1 MKGMDIMKAMNDL
14 DHDMLQEAE
23 AAPVKSIRKPRLSW
37 FGIIAAAVALLTVT
51 AAAVGITVSISVK
64 HGSLSVDPDDLK
76 AQYFEAVN
84 GEIPGTK
91 VDIDFGLTV
100 TELDEK
106 HAYKVKFVTS
116 GYWKEIKQSGVY
128 DFIFDDVGGAGVNCV
143 NFGYGHNYS
152 GYEYS
157 FKCVEDIE
165 DFLGIQLKLNSEIRE
180 AAAKRMPYTGDQIV
194 MISTVS
200 KEKGDKEYAETKG
213 VSPAGIQ
220 IHIPVDLKN
229 PPVNNELITEYGPM
243 AGGRGDTVTVS
254 IYIALDEEY
263 LARYNNYSAFFP
275 DRSGTFHMDENV
287 SFDGKKL
294 TMFYSSDGVTP
305 YNTMAQVAYCEDGIG
320 YVISA
325 IDLNS
330 DGDAVELLKPY
341 LKNWD

>member
-23 AAPVKSIRKPRLSW
+23 AAPVKSIRKPRLSRLA
-37 FGIIAAAVALLTVT
+37 IIAAVVALLTVT

-64 HGSLSVDPDDLK
+64 HGSLSVDPDGLK
-76 AQYFEAVN
+76 AQYFDAVN

-100 TELDEK
+100 TELDEE
-106 HAYKVKFVTS
+106 HEANVKFVTTDH
-116 GYWKEIKQSGVY
+116 WKYYKQTGVY

-143 NFGYGHNYS
+143 NFGYGHDYS

-157 FKCVEDIE
+157 FKSVEDIE
-165 DFLGIQLKLNSEIRE
+165 DFLGIKLKLNSEIRE
-180 AAAKRMPYTGDQIV
+180 AAAKRMPNYGDQIV
-194 MISTVS
+194 MVTTVS
-200 KEKGDKEYAETKG
+200 KEEGDKEYAETG
-213 VSPAGIQ
+213 EVSASGIL

-229 PPVNNELITEYGPM
+229 PPVDNELITEYGPM
-243 AGGRGDTVTVS
+243 AGGMGDTVTVS
-254 IYIALDEEY
+254 IYVALNEACA
-263 LARYNNYSAFFP
+263 ARKTVYSLFYP
-275 DRSGTFHMDENV
+275 DRSGTFYMEENV

-294 TMFYSSDGVTP
+294 TMSYTADGVTP
-305 YNTMAQVAYCEDGIG
+305 YNTMANVAYSEDGIG

-341 LKNWD
+341 LQNWD